1 MDLGQVL
8 LFFFQAVVISVFNR
22 LLVKQSDGVS
32 LVAFYSILYTMST
45 FAYAVSDDAS
55 SALTP
60 VVTIF
65 KGEKDVDSIM
75 KVVIQ
80 R

>member
-1 MDLGQVL
+1 M
-8 LFFFQAVVISVFNR
+8 
-22 LLVKQSDGVS
+22 KQSDGVS

-60 VVTIF
+60 WLLF
-65 KGEKDVDSIM
+65 LREKKMLTVL
-75 KVVIQ
+75 
-80 R
+80 